1 MSDVQTSNQPDEQRY
16 EGRVGGEL
24 AGFAAYQL
32 DGDRIFFTHTEVD
45 DAYEGQGVG
54 SAIVRFALEDVRGR
68 GDLRVVPR
76 CQFVRSWIE
85 QHPEFAPLVEGAAAG
100 TAEDC
105 SGAVASPQASAQADP
120 PLCTPRRSRAHPINR
135 FAPLPGGFGV
145 RVVP

>member
-1 MSDVQTSNQPDEQRY
+1 MSDVQTSNQPEEQRY
-16 EGRVGGEL
+16 EGRVDGEL

-32 DGDRIFFTHTEVD
+32 DGDRIVFTHTEVD

-76 CQFVRSWIE
+76 CPFVRSWIE

-100 TAEDC
+100 TAED
-105 SGAVASPQASAQADP
+105 
-120 PLCTPRRSRAHPINR
+120 
-135 FAPLPGGFGV
+135 
-145 RVVP
+145 